1 MVNKGEGDVMSEQD
15 AEAMGVETPEGDAVE
30 QHTPLR
36 DDESENERLEWTAQV
51 PFDADEADAA
61 EQKRLVELDEDDYR

>member
-1 MVNKGEGDVMSEQD
+1 MSEQD
-15 AEAMGVETPEGDAVE
+15 AEAMGLETPEGDAME

-36 DDESENERLEWTAQV
+36 DDESDNERVWTAQV
-51 PFDADEADAA
+51 PFDADEADAT

>member
-1 MVNKGEGDVMSEQD
+1 MSEQN
-15 AEAMGVETPEGDAVE
+15 AEPMGLETPEGDAVE

-36 DDESENERLEWTAQV
+36 DGESEDERIEWTAQA
-51 PFDADEADAA
+51 PIDADEADAA